1 MGSSHP
7 PRPWIA
13 VRAARCPATSLRRA
27 PQQAPTALPA
37 ERPAQPI
44 TGRQPP
50 LEGTCGVG
58 GANTKQRPVLCHFAV
73 GSDTHCLSPRP
84 TGPLQLISVPFDASS
99 GLGPAT
105 HSLDL
110 HFAGKQFELPAN
122 GRFKKPAAIPSPLL
136 FEKGGGG
143 QDGNV
148 EADSTLSDK
157 FKGDWTSEFG
167 WVYSASLSKRS
178 PETSVRVQTEGWQSF
193 EFQTLLHSYFKVE
206 DISKIRVQNLQSK
219 TYVDKVRNAEIFTE
233 SSPALAVEGEVD
245 RVYQSLDP
253 KVPIVIASESDKPI
267 FSITRESLNDVVVWN
282 PWIEKA
288 KGMADFA
295 PDEAYKNMICVEA
308 GSVVGWQTLEPGDTW
323 EGGQT
328 IECKL

>member
-1 MGSSHP
+1 MDRS
-7 PRPWIA
+7 
-13 VRAARCPATSLRRA
+13 
-27 PQQAPTALPA
+27 
-37 ERPAQPI
+37 
-44 TGRQPP
+44 
-50 LEGTCGVG
+50 
-58 GANTKQRPVLCHFAV
+58 N
-73 GSDTHCLSPRP
+73 
-84 TGPLQLISVPFDASS
+84 
-99 GLGPAT
+99 
-105 HSLDL
+105 
-110 HFAGKQFELPAN
+110 
-122 GRFKKPAAIPSPLL
+122 KPAAIPVTSSLPQPSVTVQDGRVEASLASGESVTVHLFGATVTSWKLANGHELL
-136 FEKGGGG
+136 FLSEKAHLDGSKPIRGGIPLVFPVFGPPPQNHATSALPQHG
-143 QDGNV
+143 FVRNSSWELLGK
-148 EADSTLSDK
+148 STSESESGASVKLDFGLSNSMLSDK
-157 FKGDWTSEFG
+157 FKGDWPYEFG
-167 WVYSASLSKRS
+167 LVYSVTLSKRS
-178 PETSVRVQTEGWQSF
+178 LETSLRVQNEGLKSF

>member
-1 MGSSHP
+1 MDRS
-7 PRPWIA
+7 
-13 VRAARCPATSLRRA
+13 
-27 PQQAPTALPA
+27 
-37 ERPAQPI
+37 
-44 TGRQPP
+44 
-50 LEGTCGVG
+50 
-58 GANTKQRPVLCHFAV
+58 N
-73 GSDTHCLSPRP
+73 
-84 TGPLQLISVPFDASS
+84 
-99 GLGPAT
+99 
-105 HSLDL
+105 
-110 HFAGKQFELPAN
+110 
-122 GRFKKPAAIPSPLL
+122 KPAAIPVTSSLPQPSVTVQDGRVQASLASGESVTVHLFGATVTSWKLANGHELL
-136 FEKGGGG
+136 FLSEKAHLDGSKPIRGGIPLVFPVFGPPPQNHATSALPQHG
-143 QDGNV
+143 FVRNSSWELLGK
-148 EADSTLSDK
+148 STSESESGASVKLDFGLSNSMLSDK
-157 FKGDWTSEFG
+157 FKGDWPYEFG
-167 WVYSASLSKRS
+167 LVYSVTLSKGS
-178 PETSVRVQTEGWQSF
+178 LETSLRVQNEGLKSF

-219 TYVDKVRNAEIFTE
+219 TYVDKVRNAEAFTE